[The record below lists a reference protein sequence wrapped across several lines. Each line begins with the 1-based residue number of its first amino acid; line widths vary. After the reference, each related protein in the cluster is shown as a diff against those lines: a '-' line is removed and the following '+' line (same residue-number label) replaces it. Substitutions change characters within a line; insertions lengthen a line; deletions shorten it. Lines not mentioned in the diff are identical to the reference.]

1 MNNKNKGFT
10 LIELL
15 LGVGFL
21 SVASV
26 STYSIATYANDFR
39 TIKSEVSDLSEFIK
53 GIENTTNTTVFNDE
67 AIQTFQQYKS
77 NLELASITSKNGN
90 LLLNYSNVKSRICV
104 DFVSKMISANKNISA
119 VINGKAIGK
128 NDLNEISSSCFSN
141 TNELSIV
148 VNKSQGFTINTITA
162 SVNTPPPP
170 HVDVVI
176 PEVPIPIPVPQVA
189 AFTPSTANPV
199 VYGITGVAP
208 VYPVVPPAGGPMTTT
223 PGTAGGTPIK
233 PPVWTPPAFTPAG
246 PATPAPPDDIDQN
259 PLPPVPPPPQPTGIT
274 IVKGETLNICRPMDN
289 KANGGTFYWYGNMFY
304 TLDPDYKYPKIK
316 SYTYNLIDYFNNFGN
331 FGAYAGQD
339 TSPQKMFYNNVVS
352 LLPSKNPSLNSYI
365 CANNGEEANGI
376 PINQK

>member
-26 STYSIATYANDFR
+26 SIYSIATYANDFR

-104 DFVSKMISANKNISA
+104 DFVSKMISANNNITA
-119 VINGKAIGK
+119 IINGKDISK
-128 NDLNEISSSCFSN
+128 NDLNEISNSCFN
-141 TNELSIV
+141 NQNELSIV
-148 VNKSQGFTINTITA
+148 VNKSQSYTIDTITA
-162 SVNTPPPP
+162 SVNTPPPA

-189 AFTPSTANPV
+189 AFTPSTAIPIT
-199 VYGITGVAP
+199 YSITGVAP
-208 VYPVVPPAGGPMTTT
+208 VYPVVAPSGGPIAIT
-223 PGTAGGTPIK
+223 PGTAGGTPVT
-233 PPVWTPPAFTPAG
+233 PPQWTPPLFTPAP
-246 PATPAPPDDIDQN
+246 PATAAPPDDIDQN
-259 PLPPVPPPPQPTGIT
+259 PLPPPPPPPAPTPPATGIS
-274 IVKGETLNICRPMDN
+274 IVKGNTLNVCKRYV
-289 KANGGTFYWYGNMFY
+289 NGSVSVGTFRWMGNKLYGNEQLY
-304 TLDPDYKYPKIK
+304 TPNEYYAKFGSFGEFWSSGASSKQSYDEAIGFILKP
-316 SYTYNLIDYFNNFGN
+316 SSQYTYKCTDNGSVDY
-331 FGAYAGQD
+331 
-339 TSPQKMFYNNVVS
+339 
-352 LLPSKNPSLNSYI
+352 
-365 CANNGEEANGI
+365 ANW
-376 PINQK
+376 